1 MQFKS
6 FGYYILKLLTWPM
19 QLFPLQFH
27 YLISDALYVLIYRI
41 VKYRIKVV
49 RTNLSNS
56 FPGKSQT
63 EIQQIEKNFY
73 HGFSDMFIET
83 LYFTHINV
91 KKHNKR
97 LILNNVENL
106 THPIAQGRNVIV
118 VAGHFGNWEFM
129 QLFAKKIETNKYFIY
144 KKLNNKAFDR
154 FYSELRSRAAQPLEM
169 KETARVLL
177 SKSNHPFT
185 AYFISDQ
192 RPVPEEIKYWV
203 KFMNQETPVLLGTEK
218 IANKTNAVVVY
229 LEVKKIKRGYHQ
241 ASFTTLC
248 ENAST
253 TATHEITDRFFEMLE
268 QSINKSPDQY
278 FWTHKR
284 WKYKHEMFTK

>member
-154 FYSELRSRAAQPLEM
+154 FYSELRSRAAQP
-169 KETARVLL
+169 
-177 SKSNHPFT
+177 
-185 AYFISDQ
+185 
-192 RPVPEEIKYWV
+192 
-203 KFMNQETPVLLGTEK
+203 
-218 IANKTNAVVVY
+218 
-229 LEVKKIKRGYHQ
+229 
-241 ASFTTLC
+241 
-248 ENAST
+248 
-253 TATHEITDRFFEMLE
+253 
-268 QSINKSPDQY
+268 
-278 FWTHKR
+278 
-284 WKYKHEMFTK
+284 